1 MQLVPYQGTTYKGA
15 QNVRILESWVSGLW
29 IWNGQQYSGRGS
41 CPEGL
46 DNVNTFSV
54 MLRQIIDNDSS
65 FCTFL
70 GQPSYFVERDCG
82 SHMRLNALVLSI
94 KGHT

>member
-1 MQLVPYQGTTYKGA
+1 MQLMPYQGTTYKGA

-54 MLRQIIDNDSS
+54 MLRQIIDNVNTFSVMLRQIIDNDSS
-65 FCTFL
+65 FWHV
-70 GQPSYFVERDCG
+70 SW
-82 SHMRLNALVLSI
+82 SIVLFR
-94 KGHT
+94 